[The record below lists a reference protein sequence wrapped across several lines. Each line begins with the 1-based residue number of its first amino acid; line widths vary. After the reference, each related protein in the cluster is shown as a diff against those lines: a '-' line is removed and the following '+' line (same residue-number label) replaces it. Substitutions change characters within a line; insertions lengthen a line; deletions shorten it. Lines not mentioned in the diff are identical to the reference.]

1 MWKDTQQNVN
11 IYFQAVGL
19 QLFVYMSFVIYVY
32 MTCIIKVVLQ
42 NMMRTQNSI
51 RVKTLLGDI
60 EKYETVNPEF

>member
-1 MWKDTQQNVN
+1 
-11 IYFQAVGL
+11 
-19 QLFVYMSFVIYVY
+19 